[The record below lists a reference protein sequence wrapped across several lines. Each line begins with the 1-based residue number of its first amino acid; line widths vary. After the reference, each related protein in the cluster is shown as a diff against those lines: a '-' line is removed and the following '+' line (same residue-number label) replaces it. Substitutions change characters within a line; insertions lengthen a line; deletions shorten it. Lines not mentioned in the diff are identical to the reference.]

1 MPGQIT
7 AFDIGECMV
16 KAACFTGGKLK
27 KVMAKELPDNM
38 VSGGEIVSMDAM
50 ADFIKEMAKEN
61 GISRG
66 AAAVILPGTLVF
78 TRNVTVPA
86 MTDSQLLYN
95 LPFEF
100 KDYLTQEKNKY
111 YFDYAVQD
119 TVKDEEGN
127 VKELQLFVCATLK
140 STVEEYRAMLRR
152 AGFNLKVAMPEEC
165 AYAALTEDYMQRTN
179 APAGSDYCF
188 VDLGHNGI
196 RMHILQDGNFTT
208 KRSVDL
214 GLRDLEQT
222 ISDVRGVDIHMA
234 HAHILSDYNDVLS
247 EDVSAELFNRMAI
260 EIMKAVNFY
269 NYNNRERSLRR
280 IYLCG
285 GGVAVDQIRAAICR
299 VTDLDVH
306 NAEELLPQ
314 HDALEAAWL
323 YIKAIGCALQK

>member
-16 KAACFTGGKLK
+16 KAVCFTGGKLK

-86 MTDSQLLYN
+86 MTDGQLLYN

-152 AGFNLKVAMPEEC
+152 AGFNLEGRHAG
-165 AYAALTEDYMQRTN
+165 RN
-179 APAGSDYCF
+179 AP
-188 VDLGHNGI
+188 
-196 RMHILQDGNFTT
+196 T
-208 KRSVDL
+208 
-214 GLRDLEQT
+214 LR
-222 ISDVRGVDIHMA
+222 
-234 HAHILSDYNDVLS
+234 
-247 EDVSAELFNRMAI
+247 
-260 EIMKAVNFY
+260 
-269 NYNNRERSLRR
+269 
-280 IYLCG
+280 
-285 GGVAVDQIRAAICR
+285 
-299 VTDLDVH
+299 
-306 NAEELLPQ
+306 
-314 HDALEAAWL
+314 
-323 YIKAIGCALQK
+323 

>member
-16 KAACFTGGKLK
+16 KAVCFTGGKLK

-86 MTDSQLLYN
+86 MTDGQLLYN

-196 RMHILQDGNFTT
+196 RMHILQDGNFTLQLSAQDG
-208 KRSVDL
+208 RICQLCPRLLHLSFQRLDL
-214 GLRDLEQT
+214 RCNPVIFFLNAL
-222 ISDVRGVDIHMA
+222 ISG
-234 HAHILSDYNDVLS
+234 
-247 EDVSAELFNRMAI
+247 
-260 EIMKAVNFY
+260 
-269 NYNNRERSLRR
+269 RR
-280 IYLCG
+280 IL
-285 GGVAVDQIRAAICR
+285 
-299 VTDLDVH
+299 
-306 NAEELLPQ
+306 
-314 HDALEAAWL
+314 
-323 YIKAIGCALQK
+323 

>member
-1 MPGQIT
+1 MT
-7 AFDIGECMV
+7 DRD
-16 KAACFTGGKLK
+16 
-27 KVMAKELPDNM
+27 KEESEVSVPCPDK
-38 VSGGEIVSMDAM
+38 SRHST
-50 ADFIKEMAKEN
+50 DFIKEMAKEN

-86 MTDSQLLYN
+86 MTDGQLLYN

-196 RMHILQDGNFTT
+196 RMHILQDGDFTT

>member
-16 KAACFTGGKLK
+16 KAVCFTGGKLK

-86 MTDSQLLYN
+86 MTDGQLLYN

-140 STVEEYRAMLRR
+140 NTVEEYRAMLRR

-188 VDLGHNGI
+188 
-196 RMHILQDGNFTT
+196 
-208 KRSVDL
+208 VDL